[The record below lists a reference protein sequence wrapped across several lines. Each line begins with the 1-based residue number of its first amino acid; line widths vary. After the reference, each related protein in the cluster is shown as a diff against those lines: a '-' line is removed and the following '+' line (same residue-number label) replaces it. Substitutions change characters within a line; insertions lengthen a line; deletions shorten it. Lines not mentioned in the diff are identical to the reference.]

1 MDASR
6 QFSDDDRLAEALRR
20 FGLPGVL
27 AILVI
32 SVAPHPVLKA
42 VLVLLWVWRSHTPW
56 REIGYVRPRSWI
68 GSLIVGLTFG
78 ATFKLFMKTI
88 VMPLAGAPPVNSAYH
103 FLVGNTAALPAM
115 VVAVIAG
122 GGFGEETFFRGYL
135 FERLGKLIGSSAR
148 AKACVVLLTSVVF
161 ALAHVPRQ
169 GLAGAEQALVTGLA
183 FGTIFIA
190 TGRVFVVMCAHAAFD
205 LAAVAL
211 IYWNLEQ
218 VAAHLVFR

>member
-32 SVAPHPVLKA
+32 SVAPHPVL
-42 VLVLLWVWRSHTPW
+42 
-56 REIGYVRPRSWI
+56 
-68 GSLIVGLTFG
+68 
-78 ATFKLFMKTI
+78 
-88 VMPLAGAPPVNSAYH
+88 
-103 FLVGNTAALPAM
+103 
-115 VVAVIAG
+115 
-122 GGFGEETFFRGYL
+122 
-135 FERLGKLIGSSAR
+135 
-148 AKACVVLLTSVVF
+148 TSVVF

-169 GLAGAEQALVTGLA
+169 GLAGAEQALVTGLV

-190 TGRVFVVMCAHAAFD
+190 TGRIFVVMCAHAAFD

>member
-1 MDASR
+1 
-6 QFSDDDRLAEALRR
+6 
-20 FGLPGVL
+20 
-27 AILVI
+27 
-32 SVAPHPVLKA
+32 
-42 VLVLLWVWRSHTPW
+42 
-56 REIGYVRPRSWI
+56 
-68 GSLIVGLTFG
+68 
-78 ATFKLFMKTI
+78 
-88 VMPLAGAPPVNSAYH
+88 VMPLADAPPVNNTYH

-148 AKACVVLLTSVVF
+148 AHACVVVLTSVLF

-169 GLAGAEQALVTGLA
+169 GLAGAEQALVTGLV
-183 FGTIFIA
+183 FGTIFIV
-190 TGRVFVVMCAHAAFD
+190 TGRIFVVMCAHAAFD

-218 VAAHLVFR
+218 GVAHLVFR